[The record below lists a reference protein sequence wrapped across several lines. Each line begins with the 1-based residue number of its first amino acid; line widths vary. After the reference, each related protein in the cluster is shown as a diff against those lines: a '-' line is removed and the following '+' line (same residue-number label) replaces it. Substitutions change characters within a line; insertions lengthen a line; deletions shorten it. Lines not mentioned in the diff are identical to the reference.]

1 MSSRFNWEQVIAVMA
16 EACSPAERRVLLVL
30 SDRAYHVREV
40 LASPTPKG
48 GDLFGFVVYT
58 DDPAISASSDEANLL
73 FVRPEQIV
81 RIQVSGGDIGTQAL
95 GF

>member
-1 MSSRFNWEQVIAVMA
+1 VSSCFNWDQVIAIMA
-16 EACSPAERRVLLVL
+16 EACSPTERRVLLVL

-40 LASPTPKG
+40 LAAPTPED

-58 DDPAISASSDEANLL
+58 DDPAISATSDEANLL

-81 RIQVSGGDIGTQAL
+81 RVQVSGGEIGAQAL